1 MLDLHLCRC
10 HTSFMEVHLTP
21 EQEARLAEIASLAG
35 VGPAQ
40 LVQDAVSRLIDECER
55 SPNVCPECGHRFQG
69 QGWEG
74 IDAHWR
80 ARHEDVMTFEH
91 AWELLRTGNYD
102 REHVEDLEDL
112 EIAEERLAE
121 LRTGRSITHSLDE
134 VERDLGLA
142 S

>member
-1 MLDLHLCRC
+1 MHSHRC
-10 HTSFMEVHLTP
+10 HTFCIEVHLTAA
-21 EQEARLAEIASLAG
+21 QEAKLAEIASVEG
-35 VGPAQ
+35 VDPAQ
-40 LVQDAVSRLIDECER
+40 LVQDAVSRLIEECER
-55 SPNVCPECGHRFQG
+55 SPKVCPECGHRFQG

-80 ARHEDVMTFEH
+80 ARHEDVMSFEQ
-91 AWELLRTGNYD
+91 AWELLRAGNYD

-112 EIAEERLAE
+112 KIAEERLAE
-121 LRTGRSITHSLDE
+121 LRAGRSATHSLDE